1 MGDLNIII
9 YLSILIESRAME
21 MIRLSAVI
29 PSISTFEGIPKIHTQ
44 RLPCELS
51 PDRMTVHPV
60 VMSIKS
66 IINVTLII
74 YASDKS

>member
-1 MGDLNIII
+1 MTLNVID
-9 YLSILIESRAME
+9 YLSTLIESRAME
-21 MIRLSAVI
+21 IIRLSAVI
-29 PSISTFEGIPKIHTQ
+29 PSISTFEGIPKIHTH

-51 PDRMTVHPV
+51 PDRMIVHPV

-66 IINVTLII
+66 DTNINLIR